1 MDQRSQH
8 SAMGMMASGHELEHL
23 LMQFRYMSSAGYKT
37 TFNLSSEKGHV
48 IASFNVDLGFMQPP
62 VDKPPPSSLSP
73 IRKSP
78 SYYRRLKRRRE
89 AREST
94 TIAATNEDTEK
105 VSDVIEAEA
114 EGSIQSES
122 CLDNKEAD
130 VSLISNTEAENVLE
144 MDIQEKQNITEE
156 VYTDDKNAHVEV
168 DDRCT
173 LEVPCIQDER
183 KAVVFNKAYGNDVS
197 SHNGNSQ
204 KPSALSQL
212 ANLTSR
218 LNNIIA
224 EP

>member
-94 TIAATNEDTEK
+94 TIASINEDTEK
-105 VSDVIEAEA
+105 VSDVIEA

-122 CLDNKEAD
+122 CLDNKEAE
-130 VSLISNTEAENVLE
+130 VCLISNTEAEDVSE
-144 MDIQEKQNITEE
+144 MDIQEKQDITEE
-156 VYTDDKNAHVEV
+156 VNTDDKNAQVEV
-168 DDRCT
+168 DDGCT

-183 KAVVFNKAYGNDVS
+183 KAVVFNKAYGNYVS

-204 KPSALSQL
+204 KPSALSEL